1 MSPIEKK
8 PYVQQSRPQGSGTGS
23 STSRPAWQ
31 TSRPAGSTWTGARP
45 TSTGVRPA
53 WTGTRPM
60 WTGNSTQSRPAWQP
74 YRPQSWGRPAMWWA
88 KDARMTYIN
97 EMIKAP
103 KVLLIDEQGEKLGVL
118 SRDEAL
124 RRASSQWLDL
134 VQLAYNPVEMI
145 CTAKIVDYGKYMYEK
160 QKDDKEKKKN
170 QKSKWSKEV
179 KMSYTIWDHD
189 LALKVQKAEEF
200 LDDGYTVRFAVRL
213 RGRERI
219 FAEKVV
225 EKLKGIEQ
233 TLADKGKSQGVKE
246 EPNGISLF
254 LLPKGK

>member
-8 PYVQQSRPQGSGTGS
+8 PFVQQSRPQGSWTS
-23 STSRPAWQ
+23 SQSRPAWQ
-31 TSRPAGSTWTGARP
+31 TSRPVGTWT
-45 TSTGVRPA
+45 TWTRPA
-53 WTGTRPM
+53 WSQARPQ
-60 WTGNSTQSRPAWQP
+60 WTWTSTQSRPAWQP
-74 YRPQSWGRPAMWWA
+74 FRPQASWTRPQWWASRWAMWW
-88 KDARMTYIN
+88 KDVRMTYIN

-170 QKSKWSKEV
+170 QKSKWSKEI
-179 KMSYTIWDHD
+179 KMSYTIWDND

-213 RGRERI
+213 KWRERI

-233 TLADKGKSQGVKE
+233 TLGDKWKSQGVKE

>member
-8 PYVQQSRPQGSGTGS
+8 PFVQQPRPQGQSSGT
-23 STSRPAWQ
+23 WQ
-31 TSRPAGSTWTGARP
+31 PRPAGQGARP
-45 TSTGVRPA
+45 QTSWVRPQTSWA
-53 WTGTRPM
+53 
-60 WTGNSTQSRPAWQP
+60 
-74 YRPQSWGRPAMWWA
+74 RPQTAWIWWVRPQWA
-88 KDARMTYIN
+88 RPQGWQNRQWNMQSKEGRMTYIN

-103 KVLLIDEQGEKLGVL
+103 KVLLIDEQGEKIGVL

-124 RRASSQWLDL
+124 RRASNEWLDL

-145 CTAKIVDYGKYMYEK
+145 CTAKIVDYWKYMYEK
-160 QKDDKEKKKN
+160 QKDEKEKKKN
-170 QKSKWSKEV
+170 QKSKWNKEI

-213 RGRERI
+213 RWRERI

-225 EKLKGIEQ
+225 ERLKGIEQ
-233 TLADKGKSQGVKE
+233 TLAEKWKSQGVKE